1 MRCIHDT
8 TSNPP
13 CFDNRIHPIKFL
25 GGETVKRQLYLLLS
39 VVMLASLL
47 LAACQP
53 AATEAPAEEP
63 AATEAPAEEP
73 AATEEPAAEPTPV
86 PPQPIATYD
95 GTTLSVPDC
104 DYGGWFKSIEA
115 TDQYTVTFTLCKSDP
130 AFIQKIAFSVFG
142 IYSKEW
148 LEATAGETTRTSEGL
163 EKPVGTGPYMVS
175 EWNRG
180 ESITFTAYP
189 EYWGKAPEAETLV
202 FRWSTESAARLLE
215 LQSGT
220 IDGFDNVGPD
230 DFTTIEGDANLH
242 LQIRPALNIFY
253 VGMTNS
259 FPPFDNVKVRQAV
272 AMGIDRQRIVDTFYP
287 RGSEVASHFTP
298 CAIPNACEG
307 EPWYDFDPAAAKAM
321 LAEAGY
327 PDGFQTS
334 LYYRDVVRGYLP
346 QVSNVAQDIQAQL
359 KENLNIDAE
368 IVVMESGAFIEES
381 AAGRLNGFHL
391 LGWGADYPHVTNFLD
406 YHFGKEVLQF
416 GPIDP
421 TIYEP
426 LIEGAQI
433 ADLAEAAPV
442 YEKANNAIRELVPMV
457 PIAHGGSAAAY
468 RSDVTNPQASPLT
481 TELFA
486 YSDPGGRDTFVWM
499 QNAEPISMFCADETD
514 GESLRACEQVIEALY
529 GFEVNSAVPVPHLAE
544 SCEPNEDLTVWT
556 CTLRQGVKFHDGSDF
571 DSADVVATYNMGLN
585 IGDPTH
591 KGNTNLWDYYSY
603 LWGLMQK

>member
-1 MRCIHDT
+1 MEER
-8 TSNPP
+8 
-13 CFDNRIHPIKFL
+13 
-25 GGETVKRQLYLLLS
+25 TVNKKLFALLS
-39 VVMLASLL
+39 VLVLASMILV
-47 LAACQP
+47 ACGP
-53 AATEAPAEEP
+53 KPTDAPATEAPMTEAP
-63 AATEAPAEEP
+63 ATEVPATEAP
-73 AATEEPAAEPTPV
+73 TAEPTPV
-86 PPQPIATYD
+86 PDVPIATYD

-115 TDQYTVTFTLCKSDP
+115 TDPSTVTFTLCKPDP

-142 IYSKEW
+142 IYPKEW
-148 LEATAGETTRTSEGL
+148 LEATAGETGRTSEGL

-175 EWNRG
+175 EWARG
-180 ESITFTAYP
+180 DSITFVANP
-189 EYWGKAPEAETLV
+189 NYWGAAPEAETLV

-215 LQSGT
+215 LQAGT

-230 DFTTIEGDANLH
+230 DFATIEGDSNLH

-253 VGMTNS
+253 VGMTNT
-259 FPPFDNVKVRQAV
+259 FPPFDDVRVRQAV

-307 EPWYDFDPAAAKAM
+307 EAWYEFDPEAGRAL

-327 PDGFQTS
+327 PDGFKTS

-346 QVSNVAQDIQAQL
+346 QVGNVAQDIQAQL

-416 GPIDP
+416 GALDP
-421 TIYEP
+421 SIYEP

-433 ADLAEAAPV
+433 ADPVAAAPF
-442 YEKANNAIRELVPMV
+442 YEQANNAIRELVPMV

-468 RSDVTNPQASPLT
+468 RADVTNPQASPLT

-486 YSDPGGRDTFVWM
+486 FSDPGGRDVFVWM

-529 GFEVNSAVPVPHLAE
+529 GFEPNSAVPVPHLAE
-544 SCEPNEDLTVWT
+544 SCVPNEDLTVWT

-571 DSADVVATYNMGLN
+571 DSTDVVATFNMGLN
-585 IGDPTH
+585 IGAPTH
-591 KGNTNLWDYYSY
+591 VGNTNLWDYYAY
-603 LWGLMQK
+603 LWGLMSKPGE